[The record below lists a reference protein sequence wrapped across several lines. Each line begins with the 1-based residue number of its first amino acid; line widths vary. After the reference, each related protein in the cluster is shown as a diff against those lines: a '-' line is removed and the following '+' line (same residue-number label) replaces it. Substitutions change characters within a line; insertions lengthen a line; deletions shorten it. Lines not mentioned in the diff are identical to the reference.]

1 MNDGITFLGETTS
14 LRENNEVWFA
24 NSKNQ
29 DWFEK
34 QNCNPQQTLASY
46 SSAYRYS
53 TRQVYN
59 LFQESVEQPPLGFSI
74 AEEKIRQF

>member
-46 SSAYRYS
+46 SSVYRYS
-53 TRQVYN
+53 KITQKSA
-59 LFQESVEQPPLGFSI
+59 LIWGQILG
-74 AEEKIRQF
+74 